1 MKDWIKEASNKNY
14 WTELIDCFIDPT
26 KPPPP
31 RLPEW
36 NSRRYSRRN
45 RTPPPSQPPPP
56 PRQQRRNR
64 VPWRQRTEQTNDSER
79 QYDPDKI
86 GRCMWDSFRIFSLGI
101 GASETEI
108 KVQYR
113 ALSRIYHP
121 DTHKP
126 GQTGKT
132 SEEATTFFQLINNA
146 YSYLRDL
153 L

>member
-26 KPPPP
+26 KTPPP

-56 PRQQRRNR
+56 PRQQRRNI
-64 VPWRQRTEQTNDSER
+64 VPPRQRIHQTNDSER

-101 GASETEI
+101 GASETEV

-113 ALSRIYHP
+113 ALSRIYLP
-121 DTHKP
+121 DKRNSE
-126 GQTGKT
+126 QTGKGNR
-132 SEEATTFFQLINNA
+132 EATLFFKLINNA
-146 YSYLRDL
+146 CSYLREIL
-153 L
+153 